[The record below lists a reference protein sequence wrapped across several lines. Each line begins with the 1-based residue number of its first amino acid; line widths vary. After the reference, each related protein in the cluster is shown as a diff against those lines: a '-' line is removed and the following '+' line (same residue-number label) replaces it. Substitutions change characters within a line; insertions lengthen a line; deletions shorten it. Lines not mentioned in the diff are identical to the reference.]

1 MPCIYIL
8 RSNTKQ
14 KFYIGSSKKEDA
26 EFRLKE
32 HNAGRVRSTKFGR
45 PWSVV
50 YQEKYTNYS
59 EARKRE
65 LFLKSGQGRKWF
77 LERWLSGWKRRS
89 RKAVSA
95 LGGSGVRIPPSPPVG
110 KRSVW
115 LARYAGSPPDFRR
128 KIEFFV
134 FVPRSGTPEA
144 GFSLFHLIKVF

>member
-1 MPCIYIL
+1 MCLSAFNAESRWSVFIHGILTSPPTRWLSGCPPEAGPPSAEKRKNKMPCIYIL

-77 LERWLSGWKRRS
+77 LERWLSG
-89 RKAVSA
+89 
-95 LGGSGVRIPPSPPVG
+95 
-110 KRSVW
+110 
-115 LARYAGSPPDFRR
+115 
-128 KIEFFV
+128 
-134 FVPRSGTPEA
+134 
-144 GFSLFHLIKVF
+144 